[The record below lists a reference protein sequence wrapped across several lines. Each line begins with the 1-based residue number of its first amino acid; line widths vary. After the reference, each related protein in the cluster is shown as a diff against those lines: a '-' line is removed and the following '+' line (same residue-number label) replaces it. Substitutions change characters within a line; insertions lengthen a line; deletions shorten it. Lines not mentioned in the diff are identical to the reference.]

1 MGTGFAQ
8 NKVVD
13 NKVVENRI
21 ADILNTG
28 IDAIKLMTVDTDLQE
43 NAGMKKTIYTYT
55 YEGAVEAVAEG
66 AANTEK
72 GKVTFTEKE
81 HQVAVKQ
88 QTFEYTDEQFMK
100 DPMILEVGTKG
111 AATTMLNDMNDDFFK
126 AIATTSTVHSYE
138 GALNYEVVVDGIE
151 KMNIPEDETGLYL
164 LIGND
169 AKAQI
174 RKDPDFKAARQGE
187 ILFSG
192 QIGTICGVPVVV
204 SKKVPADTQYLGT
217 AEAVKLFVK
226 KASEVEFD
234 RDKQKRINYI
244 IPRKVVLVALVDDTK
259 MVKLTKT
266 A

>member
-8 NKVVD
+8 NTVVD
-13 NKVVENRI
+13 NEVIENKI

-28 IDAIKLMTVDTDLQE
+28 IDAVKLMTVDADLQE

-72 GKVTFTEKE
+72 GKVTFAEKE
-81 HQVAVKQ
+81 HVVAVKQ

-111 AATTMLNDMNDDFFK
+111 AATEMLNDMNNDFFK
-126 AIATTSTVHSYE
+126 AIATTSTVHSYT
-138 GALNYEVVVDGIE
+138 GALNYDTVVDAIE
-151 KMNIPEDETGLYL
+151 KMNVSEDESGLYL

-169 AKAQI
+169 AKAAI
-174 RKDPDFKAARQGE
+174 RKDPDFKAANQGE

-192 QIGTICGVPVVV
+192 QIGNICGVPVIV

-217 AEAVKLFVK
+217 PEAVKMFIK

-259 MVKLTKT
+259 MVKMTKT